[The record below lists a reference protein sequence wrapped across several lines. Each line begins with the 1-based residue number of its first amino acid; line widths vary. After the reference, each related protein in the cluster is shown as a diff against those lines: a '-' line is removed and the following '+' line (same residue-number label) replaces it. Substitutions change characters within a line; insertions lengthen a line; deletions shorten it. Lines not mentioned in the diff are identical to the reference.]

1 MCGICGIA
9 TGGAPVE
16 PDRLAAMA
24 AMLVHRG
31 PDSDGAHL
39 DGPVGIAAR
48 RLSIIDLET
57 GDQPVATE
65 DGSVVAV
72 QNGEIYNYEELRRE
86 LARQGHSYRT
96 HGDTEVIAH
105 LYEQHGLAFAALLRG
120 MFAVAIWDA
129 RKRRLVLARDRFGIK
144 PLYYREAGG
153 ELQFASEL
161 RALPRGEIDRD
172 ALEAF
177 LAFNSIP
184 APLTIFRDCRKLP
197 PGHLAVWEDG
207 ALRLERFARPAPA
220 SAADVR
226 TEDEA
231 ELVEELRARLRDSV
245 RAHLVS
251 DVPVGVFLSGG
262 VDSSVL
268 AALAAQELG
277 VPLKTFS
284 IGFEERSFDELGDAR
299 KVAQR
304 YGTDHHEL
312 VLRPDPELLLPALAD
327 AFDEPFADSSALPTY
342 LVSQLAAREV
352 KVCLSG
358 EGGDE
363 LFGGYYTYAADL
375 LAPRIGPLA
384 RLARP
389 LVERLP
395 SSSRRASFDY
405 KAKRFVRGAH
415 LPPLERHH
423 AWKEIFSPELR
434 AELTGSAS
442 AFDPVDVYRARY
454 AETAGAEELARLQD
468 VDLGIYLVDDLLV
481 KTDRASMAH
490 SLEARVPFLDTTVAS
505 LALALPTRSKLR
517 GFQKKLLL
525 RKAAEPLLPKEI
537 VHGRK
542 RGFSIPAA
550 AWLRGDLEPFARD
563 VLSPERLGRQGF
575 FSAEVAARLL
585 DEHVARAE
593 DRSRQLWGLL
603 SFTLWYERHVES
615 PPPVPRSE
623 RMEALVA

>member
-9 TGGAPVE
+9 TAGAPVE
-16 PDRLAAMA
+16 PERLAAMA

-31 PDSDGAHL
+31 PDSDGMHV

-65 DGSVVAV
+65 DGSVVAI
-72 QNGEIYNYEELRRE
+72 QNGEIYNYAELRRE
-86 LARQGHSYRT
+86 LERQGHSFRT

-105 LYEQHGLAFAALLRG
+105 LYEQHGLAFAPLLRG

-129 RKRRLVLARDRFGIK
+129 RSRRLVLARDRFGIK

-153 ELQFASEL
+153 ELEFASEL
-161 RALPRGEIDRD
+161 RAFPRGEIDLD

-184 APLTIFRDCRKLP
+184 APLTIFRECRKLP

-207 ALRLERFARPAPA
+207 ALRVERFARPVPV
-220 SAADVR
+220 SAEDVR
-226 TEDEA
+226 REDEA
-231 ELVEELRARLRDSV
+231 ELVEELRARLADSV

-284 IGFEERSFDELGDAR
+284 IGFEERSFDELDDAR
-299 KVAQR
+299 KVARR
-304 YGTDHHEL
+304 YGTDHHEM
-312 VLRPDPELLLPALAD
+312 VLRPEPELLLSALAD

-375 LAPRIGPLA
+375 LAPRVGPLA
-384 RLARP
+384 RIARP

-395 SSSRRASFDY
+395 SSSARASFDY

-423 AWKEIFSPELR
+423 AWKEIFAPELR
-434 AELTGSAS
+434 AELTGRTT

-454 AETAGAEELARLQD
+454 AETEGAEQLARLQD

-490 SLEARVPFLDTTVAS
+490 SLEARVPFLDTMVTN

-525 RKAAEPLLPKEI
+525 RKAAEPLLPREI

-550 AWLRGDLEPFARD
+550 AWLRGELEPFARD
-563 VLSPERLGRQGF
+563 VLSADRLGRQGF
-575 FSAEVAARLL
+575 FSPEVATRLL
-585 DEHVARAE
+585 DEHVARVE

-603 SFTLWYERHVES
+603 SFTLWYERQVEQ

-623 RMEALVA
+623 RMEALAV